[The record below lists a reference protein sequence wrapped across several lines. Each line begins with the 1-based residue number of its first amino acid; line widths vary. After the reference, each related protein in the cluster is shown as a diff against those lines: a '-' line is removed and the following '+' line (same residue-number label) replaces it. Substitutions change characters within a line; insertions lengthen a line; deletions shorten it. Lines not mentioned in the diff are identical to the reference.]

1 MNPQQPLLRCNF
13 LGHRSAILWPFGQC
27 KAAKDP
33 MIKQTKATMMK
44 ASKDLSNSPIKLPR
58 DSSGTPKDQV
68 FEWKSTYCIMN
79 SAQRSKTFKES
90 HSDVFIL
97 NVLSMVLG
105 CLLLSKP
112 SGTLVVQES
121 LSVKDW
127 RPKLSSVRPLRLVPY
142 IRYAICNTAGTS

>member
-1 MNPQQPLLRCNF
+1 MNPQQPLVRCNF

-68 FEWKSTYCIMN
+68 FEWKSTYNELC
-79 SAQRSKTFKES
+79 SKVKTFKGS

-97 NVLSMVLG
+97 NVLSMVLR
-105 CLLLSKP
+105 CLLL
-112 SGTLVVQES
+112 
-121 LSVKDW
+121 
-127 RPKLSSVRPLRLVPY
+127 
-142 IRYAICNTAGTS
+142 